1 MYSVSGLATGRRI
14 MKLVSVKLPE
24 TLIEDLEKLVGMGL
38 YQSRSAA
45 MRVAIRDLLRN
56 ELWKVEVSS

>member
-1 MYSVSGLATGRRI
+1 

-24 TLIEDLEKLVGMGL
+24 TLIEDLEKLVDMGL

-56 ELWKVEVSS
+56 ELWKVKFSS